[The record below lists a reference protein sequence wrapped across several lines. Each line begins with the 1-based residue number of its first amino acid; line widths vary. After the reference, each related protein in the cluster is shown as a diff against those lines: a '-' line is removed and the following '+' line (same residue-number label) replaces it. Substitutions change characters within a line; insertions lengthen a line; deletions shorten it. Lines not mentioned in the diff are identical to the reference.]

1 MKKTLLGVQILL
13 VVVVTLALA
22 SAQRIAQCDDDNI
35 WYVHDVIDASLEQV
49 KWVEDGGIRQAP
61 GFITDG
67 SWYQASMRESLVT
80 ANDIFVE
87 TYEQFNWTLVKP
99 MVEYYYEGTFN
110 TFDDFGNF
118 VKTNPDKWLD
128 LSWQM
133 DTDWYGIFLNATKVK
148 YSFNDTANSAEMYT
162 WFHITRIPEYFA
174 GEGKLESWLTGFD
187 LTPVSTGSLKLFEFH
202 KEWSKSGVAYNLR
215 FIAPANI
222 LTQHE
227 NNYTL
232 IIPVS
237 ADYRGYTFGIQQAIE
252 VNMPPNTEVKEA
264 SPANMSLLKGNT
276 GSFVIARGDRYPTA
290 FTVVSGSPTKS
301 FGQAF
306 WEGASLWFVTPGGWA
321 AIATLSVLSF
331 TALRGRRIWHRSKL
345 YHRLYK
351 SLVTV
356 YDMYSK
362 DLMKFNLEMDNISR
376 TIIRVLVEDK
386 ITDDQF
392 EKLLQRRDD
401 LLQRVQ

>member
-1 MKKTLLGVQILL
+1 MKKILLGVQILL
-13 VVVVTLALA
+13 VFVVVFAFA
-22 SAQRIAQCDDDNI
+22 STQRMARCAEDNV
-35 WYVHDVIDASLEQV
+35 WYVHDVIDASLDQV
-49 KWVEDGGIRQAP
+49 KWVEDGAIAQAA

-67 SWYQASMRESLVT
+67 SWYQASMRESLVA

-99 MVEYYYEGTFN
+99 MVEYYYEATFN
-110 TFDDFGNF
+110 TFDDFATF
-118 VKTNPDKWLD
+118 VKTNPNQWLD

-133 DTDWYGIFLNATKVK
+133 DTDWYGISLNTTKVK
-148 YSFNDTANSAEMYT
+148 YSYNDTANSAEMYT

-187 LTPVSTGSLKLFEFH
+187 LTPVSTGSLELFELH
-202 KEWSKSGVAYNLR
+202 KEWSQSGVAYNLR

-222 LTQHE
+222 ITQHE
-227 NNYTL
+227 DNFTL
-232 IIPVS
+232 TIPVS
-237 ADYRGYTFGIQQAIE
+237 ADYRGYTFGIQQAIDI
-252 VNMPPNTEVKEA
+252 NMPPNTEVKEA

-276 GSFVIARGDRYPTA
+276 ATFVIARGEKYPTA

-301 FGQAF
+301 FGQAV
-306 WEGASLWFVTPGGWA
+306 WDGATVWFVTPGGWA
-321 AIATLSVLSF
+321 AIASLLLLSF
-331 TALRGRRIWHRSKL
+331 TGLRGRRIWRRSKL

-362 DLMKFNLEMDNISR
+362 DLMRFNQEMENMSR
-376 TIIRVLVEDK
+376 TIIRMLVEDR
-386 ITDDQF
+386 ITDEQF
-392 EKLLQRRDD
+392 DKLLQRRDD
-401 LLQRVQ
+401 LLQRTQ